1 MQGGPFAA
9 ALQGSGSSR
18 VHRGQLTWIKERRRP
33 CRHDA
38 CMQIHVTEPAPEQRA
53 SPRLLAAA
61 PHRILFFVGA
71 ANLLLA
77 MTWWALWLASMR
89 WPLFA
94 MPQSDPYAGWLHAF
108 VMQYQV
114 LPSFMFGFLLTTF
127 PRWMG
132 LPELARWRY
141 LPVGLGLFGGQ
152 LATLLGAFG
161 WPAGSVVGALMTLAG
176 WVAGLAMLGPLLFRE
191 PGTTWHARA
200 CFAALVLG
208 LAGLLAW
215 TAFLLGAPPIWS
227 FASIKIGTFGLLL
240 PMYLTVAHR
249 MFPFFASRVVPGYQP
264 WRPMWLLA
272 ALWAACL
279 LHLALE
285 LVHAYKWLW
294 LADLSLLGL
303 SVALLWRWW
312 PRGPQPGL
320 LVALFVGLAWLPA
333 TFALYAAQSLAW
345 LASDQF
351 LLGRAPA
358 HALFIGFFGSVLVA
372 MVTRVVQGHSGRAL
386 EMPAVAWFAFVAIQV
401 VALMRVFAELAPD
414 GMAWQAA
421 AAIGW
426 VVALAPW
433 VARIGRILL
442 APRVD
447 GKAG

>member
-1 MQGGPFAA
+1 MHASAA
-9 ALQGSGSSR
+9 
-18 VHRGQLTWIKERRRP
+18 
-33 CRHDA
+33 
-38 CMQIHVTEPAPEQRA
+38 EPATDPRF
-53 SPRLLAAA
+53 SPRLLGAA
-61 PHRILFFVGA
+61 PHRLLFFVGA

-77 MTWWALWLASMR
+77 MAWWALWLAAAR

-132 LPELARWRY
+132 LPDLARWRY
-141 LPVGLGLFGGQ
+141 MPVGLGLFGGQ

-161 WPAGSVVGALMTLAG
+161 WPAGSVVGALMTLAS
-176 WVAGLAMLGPLLFRE
+176 WLAGLTTLGALLLRDT
-191 PGTTWHARA
+191 GTTWHARA
-200 CFAALVLG
+200 CFAALMLG
-208 LAGLLAW
+208 LGGLLVW
-215 TAFLLGAPPIWS
+215 TAFLLGAAPIWA
-227 FASIKIGTFGLLL
+227 FISIKLGTFGLLL

-249 MFPFFASRVVPGYQP
+249 MVPFFAGRVVSGYQP
-264 WRPMWLLA
+264 WQPMWLLA
-272 ALWAACL
+272 ALWALCL
-279 LHLALE
+279 LHLMLE
-285 LVHAYKWLW
+285 LRHAYAWLW
-294 LADLSLLGL
+294 LADLPLLGL
-303 SVALLWRWW
+303 TLALLWRWW
-312 PRGPQPGL
+312 PRGRQPGL
-320 LVALFVGLAWLPA
+320 LLALFVGLAWLPA
-333 TFALYAAQSLAW
+333 TFALYAAQSLAY
-345 LASDQF
+345 LISDQF

-386 EMPAVAWFAFVAIQV
+386 EMPAVAWFAFVAIQA
-401 VALMRVFAELAPD
+401 VALMRVFAEVLPD

-426 VVALAPW
+426 VVAFAPW
-433 VARIGRILL
+433 VARIGRIVL

>member
-1 MQGGPFAA
+1 MHPN
-9 ALQGSGSSR
+9 L
-18 VHRGQLTWIKERRRP
+18 
-33 CRHDA
+33 
-38 CMQIHVTEPAPEQRA
+38 TEPAPDQRV

-71 ANLLLA
+71 SNLLLA
-77 MTWWALWLASMR
+77 MAWWAAWLASMR

-132 LPELARWRY
+132 LPELERWRY
-141 LPVGLGLFGGQ
+141 VPVGLGLFGGQ

-176 WVAGLAMLGPLLFRE
+176 WIAGLAMLGPLLFRE
-191 PGTTWHARA
+191 SGTTWHARA

-215 TAFLLGAPPIWS
+215 TAFLLGAAPIWA

-240 PMYLTVAHR
+240 PVYLTVAHR

-272 ALWAACL
+272 ALWAGCM

-285 LVHAYKWLW
+285 LVHAYQWLW
-294 LADLSLLGL
+294 LADMPLLGL
-303 SVALLWRWW
+303 SIALLWRWW

-320 LVALFVGLAWLPA
+320 LLALFVGLAWLPA
-333 TFALYAAQSLAW
+333 TFALYAAQSLVY
-345 LASDQF
+345 LGTEQF
-351 LLGRAPA
+351 MLGRAPA

-372 MVTRVVQGHSGRAL
+372 MVTRVVQGHSGRVL
-386 EMPAVAWFAFVAIQV
+386 EMPPVAWYAFVAIQV
-401 VALMRVFAELAPD
+401 VALMRVFAEVLPD

-426 VVALAPW
+426 VVAFAPW

-442 APRVD
+442 APRID